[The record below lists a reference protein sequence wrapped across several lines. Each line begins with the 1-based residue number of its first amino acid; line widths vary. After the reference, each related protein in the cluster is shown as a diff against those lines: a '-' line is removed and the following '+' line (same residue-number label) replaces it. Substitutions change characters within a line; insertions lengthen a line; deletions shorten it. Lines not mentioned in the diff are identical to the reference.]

1 MQEPAQIEL
10 VAFVAS
16 TCGDFHHDGLGH
28 RQRPILGDQIGDTPV
43 DIAARRT
50 VELHPR
56 RGIDED
62 HASSDGGRS
71 SGTEPMAC
79 APRIASASSRDIG

>member
-1 MQEPAQIEL
+1 MQKPAQIEL

-71 SGTEPMAC
+71 HSCKTRLVRRRMMTA
-79 APRIASASSRDIG
+79 